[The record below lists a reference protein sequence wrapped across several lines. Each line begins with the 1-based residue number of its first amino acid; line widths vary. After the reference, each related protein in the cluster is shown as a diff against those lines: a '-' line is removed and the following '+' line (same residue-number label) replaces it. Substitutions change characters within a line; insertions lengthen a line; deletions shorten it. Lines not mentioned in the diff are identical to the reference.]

1 MAKQRKTV
9 HGKSRGRRVGPP
21 YGATIPVRL
30 APEAL
35 AAIDKWAAGRDLTR
49 SEAIR
54 RLVEFGLASA
64 QRAGARNRKAARAT
78 EMASQEIDR
87 LADPLASDEERQFR
101 KRRLLGGP
109 KEFRDLRDRP
119 KTKG

>member
-1 MAKQRKTV
+1 MAKQRKIV
-9 HGKSRGRRVGPP
+9 PRKSQGRPVGRP
-21 YGATIPVRL
+21 YGAAIPVRL
-30 APEAL
+30 APEAV
-35 AAIDKWAAGRDLTR
+35 AAVDKWAAGRDLTR

-54 RLVEFGLASA
+54 RLVGFGLASA
-64 QRAGARNRKAARAT
+64 QRAGVRNRRAAKAT

-87 LADPLASDEERQFR
+87 MGDPSATDEERQFR

-119 KTKG
+119 KTKR

>member
-9 HGKSRGRRVGPP
+9 PGKSRDRPVGRP
-21 YGATIPVRL
+21 YGAAIPVRL
-30 APEAL
+30 APEAI

-49 SEAIR
+49 SDAIR
-54 RLVEFGLASA
+54 RLVELGLASA
-64 QRAGARNRKAARAT
+64 QRAGARNRRATRAT

-87 LADPLASDEERQFR
+87 LGDPSATDEERQFR

>member
-1 MAKQRKTV
+1 MAKERKTV
-9 HGKSRGRRVGPP
+9 HGKSPGRRVGPP
-21 YGATIPVRL
+21 YGAAIPVRL

-64 QRAGARNRKAARAT
+64 QRVGARNRKAARAT

-87 LADPLASDEERQFR
+87 LADPLATDEERQFR
-101 KRRLLGGP
+101 KRRLLRGP